1 MCAEYAAFWLCTE
14 KFCKN
19 FYVGERMKDNIGLYY
34 LPRPGDTRVR
44 VYVRRGPDGEV
55 QFRLWQADFPQIFEG
70 HQWLSHDVL
79 ARATQMY
86 RDERNANID
95 PLWLYDINVA
105 RELLKQDEKE
115 NPTVQIRTTDGNS

>member
-1 MCAEYAAFWLCTE
+1 
-14 KFCKN
+14 
-19 FYVGERMKDNIGLYY
+19 
-34 LPRPGDTRVR
+34 
-44 VYVRRGPDGEV
+44 
-55 QFRLWQADFPQIFEG
+55 
-70 HQWLSHDVL
+70 
-79 ARATQMY
+79 MY

>member
-1 MCAEYAAFWLCTE
+1 MCGA
-14 KFCKN
+14 
-19 FYVGERMKDNIGLYY
+19 GRMA
-34 LPRPGDTRVR
+34 RCSS
-44 VYVRRGPDGEV
+44 VYGRGV
-55 QFRLWQADFPQIFEG
+55 FPQIFEG

-79 ARATQMY
+79 ARAAQMY